1 MRIVAKH
8 TCIRICQTSL
18 ALVICGRIYG
28 HYLLHITQNDT
39 AVIIYNLIMST
50 YMVRV
55 SMRVKIEHKRKRIYV
70 TALGELLFVNLNRLQ
85 KEYGR

>member
-1 MRIVAKH
+1 M
-8 TCIRICQTSL
+8 T
-18 ALVICGRIYG
+18 
-28 HYLLHITQNDT
+28 
-39 AVIIYNLIMST
+39 IYNLIMST